1 MPGRITPQHIPKRA
15 IPEDYYT
22 CAQIADYEHISRQ
35 QIRQLAQQTME
46 ALMKAAKAEGMVDK
60 KGQIQYARLPKFFN
74 TLKAGVCADKTVNA
88 FLTNQSL
95 EPFGH
100 MFRLFF
106 KRQMAAENDATP
118 VFYGD
123 FGVRKSIYEKYKAT
137 GKIPDYSGRG
147 KLPKYDVAAREG
159 RSKVEFPDGGR
170 VDLPH
175 NAVYRRFKAGILAC
189 NTGSDQKVTIPEM
202 VIVAMREFMDAR
214 KEIFGEQA
222 VEIDESKLTG
232 RNTKRMRVDM
242 DPELADQVGRFLQR
256 YNKTHTPAMTLQ
268 EFIRI
273 AMQAQLER
281 LPLEMVDPKLAAQM
295 RELNQADKKT
305 NP

>member
-1 MPGRITPQHIPKRA
+1 MSGRITPQYIPKRA
-15 IPEDYYT
+15 VPEDYYT
-22 CAQIADYEHISRQ
+22 CAQIADYERITR
-35 QIRQLAQQTME
+35 
-46 ALMKAAKAEGMVDK
+46 
-60 KGQIQYARLPKFFN
+60 GQIQQMAQLTMESLMKVAKTEGLVDKNDQVQYAQLPKLFN
-74 TLKAGVCADKTVNA
+74 TLKIGICTDKTVNA
-88 FLTNQSL
+88 FLTHRSL

-100 MFRLFF
+100 MFRLFL
-106 KRQMAAENDATP
+106 KRKMAAGNDATP

-123 FGVRKSIYEKYKAT
+123 FGVRKSVYEKYKAT
-137 GKIPDYSGRG
+137 GKVTDYLGRG

-170 VDLPH
+170 VDLPR

-189 NTGSDQKVTIPEM
+189 NAGSDQKVTVPEM
-202 VIVAMREFMDAR
+202 VIVAMQEFMDTR
-214 KEIFGEQA
+214 KEIFGEQS

-242 DPELADQVGRFLQR
+242 DPELSDQVGRFLQR

-273 AMQAQLER
+273 ALRAQLER
-281 LPLEMVDPKLAAQM
+281 LPLELVDPKLAAQM
-295 RELNQADKKT
+295 RTLCKTDKETK
-305 NP
+305 P